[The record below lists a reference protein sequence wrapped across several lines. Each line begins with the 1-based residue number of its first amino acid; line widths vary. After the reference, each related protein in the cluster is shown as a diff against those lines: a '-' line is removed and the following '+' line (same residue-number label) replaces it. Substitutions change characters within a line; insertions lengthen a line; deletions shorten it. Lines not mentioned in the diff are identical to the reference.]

1 MTEEETRRKQR
12 ARFERLAQVVVDP
25 LHRYLRRRT
34 SADMVEDI
42 LSETML
48 VLWRR
53 IDNVPGLG
61 TGSMPDPDS
70 EPDPEPGD
78 VLPWCYGVAR
88 GCLANAR
95 RADGRRLRL
104 VERLVRTQQQLPAGP
119 ADHSDL
125 HAALDALGALD
136 REVVQLWAWEGL
148 APRQIA
154 EATGLTSNAVSVRLH
169 RAKKKLAAQL
179 GRKNAELPGHKRD
192 EGRSGQ

>member
-1 MTEEETRRKQR
+1 MQQ
-12 ARFERLAQVVVDP
+12 ARFERLARVVVEP
-25 LHRYLRRRT
+25 LHRYLLRRT
-34 SADMVEDI
+34 SADLVEDV

-53 IDNVPGLG
+53 IDEVPGLG
-61 TGSMPDPDS
+61 EGV
-70 EPDPEPGD
+70 EPDPGD

-104 VERLVRTQQQLPAGP
+104 VERLIRSHEQAPDGV
-119 ADHSDL
+119 ADHGEL
-125 HAALDALGALD
+125 HAALDTLAAQD

-154 EATGLTSNAVSVRLH
+154 EATGLTANAVSIRLH
-169 RAKKKLAAQL
+169 RAKKKIAAQL
-179 GRKNAELPGHKRD
+179 GRKDAEPTGHKRD
-192 EGRSGQ
+192 EGRSSQ